1 MITKKEFDVLLL
13 LSRSANIVTQRF
25 ISKSTGYSL
34 GSINNILSSL
44 HEKGLTSDNNT
55 LSANGFAVL
64 DSYKVDN
71 AIIMAAGMSSRFAP
85 LSYEKPKGLLKVKGE
100 VLIERQIRQ
109 LMEAGIN
116 DITIVV
122 GYMKEQF
129 FYLQDKFN
137 IRIVVNEDYYRYNN
151 TSTLMYV
158 TEQLKNTYICSSD
171 NYFEQNVF
179 NSHEYHAYYSTVY
192 SDGVTNEW
200 CVKTD
205 NKGRIINVEIGGS
218 DAWYMLGHVYFD
230 NVFSKDFSAL
240 LKRDY
245 STDAVKHMLWEEVYI
260 NHIKELDIHAKHFES
275 GTILEFDSLD
285 DLRKFDKDYI
295 ENTNSKILKNIC
307 SALGCKENDITNIST
322 IKNGPSGTSFKF
334 NYNDAVYVYRHPNI
348 HSDEYANHQNELSA
362 IEIAKK
368 LNLYNDLIYM
378 NPEEFWKISYYT
390 DDYRHFNYANPED
403 VTKAI
408 GFIKKLH
415 TSEVLYD
422 SKFDLWEST
431 ESMILKMKKSSR
443 LDFAGF
449 KEFHQLMAELKSYI
463 EADAF
468 PATMCNNDFYDGNI
482 LFDKAGSILVS
493 DWKYAGMGDP
503 YGDFGT
509 FICCSNATFDE
520 AVDMLERYHDYDM
533 SPSQKRHAVGCV
545 ALASYHWYI
554 WAIYQDNHGT
564 PMGKNTYKW
573 FMSAKRFCS
582 EALKM
587 YRSAQ

>member
-378 NPEEFWKISYYT
+378 NPEEFWKIS
-390 DDYRHFNYANPED
+390 
-403 VTKAI
+403 
-408 GFIKKLH
+408 
-415 TSEVLYD
+415 
-422 SKFDLWEST
+422 
-431 ESMILKMKKSSR
+431 
-443 LDFAGF
+443 
-449 KEFHQLMAELKSYI
+449 
-463 EADAF
+463 
-468 PATMCNNDFYDGNI
+468 
-482 LFDKAGSILVS
+482 
-493 DWKYAGMGDP
+493 
-503 YGDFGT
+503 
-509 FICCSNATFDE
+509 
-520 AVDMLERYHDYDM
+520 
-533 SPSQKRHAVGCV
+533 
-545 ALASYHWYI
+545 
-554 WAIYQDNHGT
+554 
-564 PMGKNTYKW
+564 
-573 FMSAKRFCS
+573 
-582 EALKM
+582 
-587 YRSAQ
+587 